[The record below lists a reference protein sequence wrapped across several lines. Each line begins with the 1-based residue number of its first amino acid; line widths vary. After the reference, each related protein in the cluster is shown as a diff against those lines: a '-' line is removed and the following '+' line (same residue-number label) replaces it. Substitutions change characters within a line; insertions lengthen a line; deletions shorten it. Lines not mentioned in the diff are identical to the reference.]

1 VIDLK
6 ADTKVKSEHER
17 QVLKYMESLRK
28 QLKDGESVHSQG
40 MVINFAKQRGG
51 ESKGPFYKEQPKIR
65 LVERKAKKSRKPLAG
80 EQRGR
85 NDISPG

>member
-6 ADTKVKSEHER
+6 ADTNVKQEHER

-65 LVERKAKKSRKPLAG
+65 LVEKESEEIQETSGGRKTREK
-80 EQRGR
+80 
-85 NDISPG
+85 